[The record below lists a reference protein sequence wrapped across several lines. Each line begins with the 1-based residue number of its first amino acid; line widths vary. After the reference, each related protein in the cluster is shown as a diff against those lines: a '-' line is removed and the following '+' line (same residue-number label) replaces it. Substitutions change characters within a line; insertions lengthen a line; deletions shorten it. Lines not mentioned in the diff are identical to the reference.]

1 MGREHERLSE
11 YISLYGKDV
20 FSFCRQLT
28 VSYEEAEDLYQDTFL
43 KAMELSEKIQYE
55 NNVKSYLISIAMR
68 LWKNKK
74 RKFAWRDRIAGMD
87 TLDEYTDK
95 KALHLVEN
103 PVEEEVMKGDLNR
116 RVRLEVAKMED
127 RYRLP
132 LLLFYSMELSLE
144 EIAKTMGIPKGT
156 VKSRLHKAKDV
167 LRQRL
172 EAYYFES

>member
-1 MGREHERLSE
+1 MSREQERLSE
-11 YISLYGKDV
+11 YIALYGKDV
-20 FSFCRQLT
+20 FSFCRQIT

-43 KAMELSEKIQYE
+43 KATELSAKIRNE
-55 NNVKSYLISIAMR
+55 DNVKSYLISIALR

-74 RKFAWRDRIAGMD
+74 RKFAWRDRIAGTD
-87 TLDEYTDK
+87 TLDEYTDT
-95 KALHLVEN
+95 KALRFAEN

-116 RVRLEVAKMED
+116 RVRLEVEKMED

-132 LLLFYSMELSLE
+132 LLLFYSAELPLE
-144 EIAKTMGIPKGT
+144 EIAKTLGIPKGT
-156 VKSRLHKAKDV
+156 VKSRLHKAKAV